1 MQPPVR
7 SGLFARDWRCRVRRS
22 TARAG
27 RRFALRLTT
36 RFKSD
41 IEGVKDVL
49 DLPAGWRRWRRVEV
63 SCGGG
68 RARMDHAAGIRQR
81 AMRAGGG
88 CSRRYT
94 GSIAI
99 EQVPRAVNA
108 GRCATV
114 RSRTMCRGW
123 LNSGH
128 YRPTGVQRDAARP
141 DSTLSASH
149 SEDGLSR
156 RHRRGGRP
164 HGHLSRGEVR
174 RGWFFSGSGLPR
186 ERQATSAPPGQRGRT
201 S

>member
-41 IEGVKDVL
+41 IDGVKDVL

-99 EQVPRAVNA
+99 EQVPRAVSA

-114 RSRTMCRGW
+114 RSQRCAEVGSIRGTIGRRACSATQRALIQHCQHRTQKTDCHDGLVVEGGR
-123 LNSGH
+123 LATH
-128 YRPTGVQRDAARP
+128 PAARYAAYG
-141 DSTLSASH
+141 S
-149 SEDGLSR
+149 SR
-156 RHRRGGRP
+156 
-164 HGHLSRGEVR
+164 
-174 RGWFFSGSGLPR
+174 GSGLPR